1 MSPYSDPFKFE
12 VRFGSCFQVD
22 DIISLVIASLLMVMI
37 QVVCERLMFLTSLIH
52 RFAFWRYSYI
62 HYRVKTAKRSTSRYL
77 IKLGQ
82 NYLTKIKTQTLLNTI
97 KRCSKLALT
106 CVVTDS
112 VCMVLYIL
120 LMNYT
125 PINLVNLLYLIDS
138 NINLLRYVN
147 FLGREIQTIISPLTT
162 KKSNYDS
169 KIVAKCTH
177 ALAREKS
184 SEFVCAWQVSCSWLF
199 SLMWLY
205 IHSWV
210 F

>member
-1 MSPYSDPFKFE
+1 MTLFLHPLQSKDSKEINFKVFDQTMSD
-12 VRFGSCFQVD
+12 
-22 DIISLVIASLLMVMI
+22 
-37 QVVCERLMFLTSLIH
+37 
-52 RFAFWRYSYI
+52 
-62 HYRVKTAKRSTSRYL
+62 
-77 IKLGQ
+77 
-82 NYLTKIKTQTLLNTI
+82 LTKIKTQTLLNTI

-147 FLGREIQTIISPLTT
+147 FLGRELQTIISPLTT

-184 SEFVCAWQVSCSWLF
+184 SEFVCA
-199 SLMWLY
+199 
-205 IHSWV
+205 
-210 F
+210 